1 MTYVE
6 ETTAADRKSLRNAL
20 ALHISELEDANEVFQ
35 SLLYEQMATNECT
48 REYELSLLRMIQHTL
63 DDFLNNWNL
72 TAATNDE
79 YALKNEATY
88 VARASLASVVEDK
101 IEKYRKKLYKKEL
114 SYEAIMKE
122 TSMLEQMD
130 DAKLNAEL
138 DKRLKEDLV

>member
-6 ETTAADRKSLRNAL
+6 ETTAADRRSLRNAL
-20 ALHISELEDANEVFQ
+20 ELHISELEDANEVFQ
-35 SLLYEQMATNECT
+35 SLLYEQMATNDCT
-48 REYELSLLRMIQHTL
+48 REYELSLLRMIQQTL

-79 YALKNEATY
+79 YALKNEAKY

-138 DKRLKEDLV
+138 DKRLKED